1 MIDKRCVACYPIEN
15 GRGVVLMDWN
25 ENKSVR
31 LSQGCVLLF
40 AALLLLLDVFCH
52 AAVRW
57 FIRLR
62 GMPWQTGI
70 FMMVTIYLCSVFGW
84 LLLWKLWRL
93 LRNIRAQ
100 VVFDSQNVALLR
112 AVSWCCV
119 GAGLICLASSVYYLP
134 FLAIAVAAA
143 FMALI
148 VRIVKNVFEQAI
160 LMKDDLD
167 LTI

>member
-1 MIDKRCVACYPIEN
+1 
-15 GRGVVLMDWN
+15 MDWN

-31 LSQGCVLLF
+31 LSQACVVIF
-40 AALLLLLDVFCH
+40 AVLLLLLDVFCY
-52 AAVRW
+52 AAVGR

-62 GMPWQTGI
+62 SMPWQTGVL
-70 FMMVTIYLCSVFGW
+70 MMVTIYLCSVFGW
-84 LLLWKLWRL
+84 ILLWKLWRL
-93 LRNIRAQ
+93 LANIRAQ
-100 VVFDSQNVALLR
+100 VVFDVRNVALLR

-119 GAGLICLASSVYYLP
+119 GAGLICLVSGVYYLP
-134 FLAIAVAAA
+134 FAVIAVAAG

-148 VRIVKNVFEQAI
+148 VRIVKNVFQQAI

>member
-1 MIDKRCVACYPIEN
+1 MN
-15 GRGVVLMDWN
+15 WN

-31 LSQGCVLLF
+31 LSQACVVVF
-40 AALLLLLDVFCH
+40 AALLLLLDVFCY
-52 AAVRW
+52 AAVTW
-57 FIRLR
+57 FTHLR
-62 GMPWQTGI
+62 GMPRQTGI
-70 FMMVTIYLCSVFGW
+70 LMMITIYLCSIFGW
-84 LLLWKLWRL
+84 VLLWKLWRL
-93 LRNIRAQ
+93 LQNIRSQ
-100 VVFDSQNVALLR
+100 VVFDAKNVALLR

-119 GAGLICLASSVYYLP
+119 GAGVICLASSVYYLP
-134 FLAIAVAAA
+134 FSAVAIASG

>member
-1 MIDKRCVACYPIEN
+1 MAN
-15 GRGVVLMDWN
+15 GRGAASMNWN

-31 LSQGCVLLF
+31 LSQVCVAVF
-40 AALLLLLDVFCH
+40 AALLLLLDVFCY
-52 AAVRW
+52 AAVGW
-57 FIRLR
+57 FIHLR

-70 FMMVTIYLCSVFGW
+70 LMMITIYLCSVFGW
-84 LLLWKLWRL
+84 VLLWKLWRL

-100 VVFDSQNVALLR
+100 VVFDAKNVALLR

-119 GAGLICLASSVYYLP
+119 GAGIICLVSSVYYLP
-134 FLAIAVAAA
+134 FSAVAIAAG

>member
-1 MIDKRCVACYPIEN
+1 
-15 GRGVVLMDWN
+15 MDWN

-31 LSQGCVLLF
+31 LSQACVVIF
-40 AALLLLLDVFCH
+40 AVLLLLLDVFCY
-52 AAVRW
+52 AAVGW

-62 GMPWQTGI
+62 SMPWQTGVL
-70 FMMVTIYLCSVFGW
+70 MMVTIYLCSIFGW
-84 LLLWKLWRL
+84 ILLWKLWRL
-93 LRNIRAQ
+93 LANIRAQ
-100 VVFDSQNVALLR
+100 VVFDARNVALLR

-119 GAGLICLASSVYYLP
+119 GAGLICLVSGVYYLP
-134 FLAIAVAAA
+134 FAVIAVAAG

-148 VRIVKNVFEQAI
+148 VRIVKNVFQQAI

>member
-1 MIDKRCVACYPIEN
+1 
-15 GRGVVLMDWN
+15 MDWN

-31 LSQGCVLLF
+31 LSQACVVIF
-40 AALLLLLDVFCH
+40 AVLLLLLDVFCY
-52 AAVRW
+52 AAVGW

-62 GMPWQTGI
+62 SMPWQTGVL
-70 FMMVTIYLCSVFGW
+70 MMVTIYLCSVFGW
-84 LLLWKLWRL
+84 ILLWKLWRL
-93 LRNIRAQ
+93 LANIRAQ
-100 VVFDSQNVALLR
+100 VVFDVRNVALLR

-119 GAGLICLASSVYYLP
+119 GAGLICLVSGVYYLP
-134 FLAIAVAAA
+134 FAVIAVAAG

-148 VRIVKNVFEQAI
+148 VRIVKNVFQQAI

>member
-1 MIDKRCVACYPIEN
+1 MN
-15 GRGVVLMDWN
+15 WN

-31 LSQGCVLLF
+31 LSQVCVIIF

-52 AAVRW
+52 AAVTW
-57 FIRLR
+57 FIHVRS
-62 GMPWQTGI
+62 MPRQTGVL
-70 FMMVTIYLCSVFGW
+70 MMITIYLCSVFGW
-84 LLLWKLWRL
+84 VLLWKLWRL

-100 VVFDSQNVALLR
+100 VVFDAKNVALLR

-119 GAGLICLASSVYYLP
+119 GAGVVCLVSSVYYLP
-134 FLAIAVAAA
+134 FSAVAIAAG

>member
-1 MIDKRCVACYPIEN
+1 
-15 GRGVVLMDWN
+15 MDWN

-31 LSQGCVLLF
+31 LSQGCVVLF
-40 AALLLLLDVFCH
+40 AALLLLLDVFCY
-52 AAVRW
+52 AAVNW
-57 FIRLR
+57 FIHLR
-62 GMPWQTGI
+62 GMQRQTGVL
-70 FMMVTIYLCSVFGW
+70 MMGTIYLCSVFGW

-93 LRNIRAQ
+93 LCNIRAQ
-100 VVFDSQNVALLR
+100 VVFDLKNVALLR

-119 GAGLICLASSVYYLP
+119 GAGLVCLGSAVYYLP
-134 FLAIAVAAA
+134 FLAIAIAAG

>member
-1 MIDKRCVACYPIEN
+1 MN
-15 GRGVVLMDWN
+15 WN

-31 LSQGCVLLF
+31 LSQVCVAVF
-40 AALLLLLDVFCH
+40 AALLLLLDVFCY
-52 AAVRW
+52 AAVAW
-57 FIRLR
+57 FIHLR

-70 FMMVTIYLCSVFGW
+70 LMMITIYLCSVFGW
-84 LLLWKLWRL
+84 VLLWKLWRL

-100 VVFDSQNVALLR
+100 VVFDAKNVALLR
-112 AVSWCCV
+112 TVSWCCV
-119 GAGLICLASSVYYLP
+119 GAGIICLVSSVYYLP
-134 FLAIAVAAA
+134 FSAVAIAAG